1 MVRIAT
7 ILILLAALFMLSSA
21 PWLSGVLYLFFSIL
35 QPQYVWFW
43 SFDGLAIFKL
53 SAGLAILAWLVKAAK
68 GDIDF
73 NVYKHPLNYALLVL
87 TVFFNLSNLF
97 SSYNSDFQV
106 EVFTGIFN
114 TIVLMYFIVL
124 GLITDE
130 KSLKYCCY
138 AFIITGLYFTY
149 WSNMAY
155 LTSDWSKFPSG
166 RLAGPG
172 GSPYQDGN
180 KFATLLVV
188 TMPFLLFGIFYFK
201 NKLIQ
206 LTLLLGIP
214 LLWHAIF
221 LTSSRGALL
230 SVGVATI
237 FSAFIVR
244 SKKLN
249 MLLVVGFCFALI
261 TQGGPMLARSL
272 DTVNQAENL
281 QKGQVVNPRV
291 LSWKVGSEL
300 ALKFPVFG
308 VGVQRFRMAAV
319 EHFPGESPHVAH
331 NTFLNFAA
339 NCGILAG
346 LMYLYFFYK
355 SYKIFKQVYGG
366 AEKDSIHYY
375 LMCSCMAS
383 LIGFFVAALF
393 LDLIIFEP
401 LYIIIMLIVATR
413 YHFIKVNRDIN
424 TTPDTVGKTADV

>member
-7 ILILLAALFMLSSA
+7 ILILLATLFMLSSS

-43 SFDGLAIFKL
+43 SFDGLAIFKF

-68 GDIDF
+68 GEMDYKA
-73 NVYKHPLNYALLVL
+73 YKHPLNYALLVL
-87 TVFFNLSNLF
+87 TIFFNLSNIF
-97 SSYNSDFQV
+97 SSYSSNFQV
-106 EVFTGIFN
+106 ELFTGIFN
-114 TIVLMYFIVL
+114 TIILMYFIVL

-130 KSLKYCCY
+130 KALKYCCY
-138 AFIITGLYFTY
+138 AFIISGLYFTY

-166 RLAGPG
+166 RLSGPR

-201 NKLIQ
+201 KKFIQVALI
-206 LTLLLGIP
+206 LGIP

-230 SVGVATI
+230 SVGIATI

-249 MLLVVGFCFALI
+249 MLLIIGFCFALI
-261 TQGGPMLARSL
+261 TQGGPMLSRSV
-272 DTVNQAENL
+272 DTVNQAEDL
-281 QKGQVVNPRV
+281 QEGQVINPRV

-308 VGVQRFRMAAV
+308 VGVQRFRMAAQ

-355 SYKIFKQVYGG
+355 SYRIFKQVFAG
-366 AEKDSIHYY
+366 AEKNSIHSY
-375 LMCSCMAS
+375 LICSCMAS
-383 LIGFFVAALF
+383 LIGFFVGALF

-401 LYIIIMLIVATR
+401 FYFIIMLMVATH
-413 YHFIKVNRDIN
+413 YNFIKVNRDI
-424 TTPDTVGKTADV
+424 TTDPNIIGKTADV